1 MFDLYLTIGD
11 KGVCVEEPRASA
23 VFRKRPK
30 LRNEGGSFDKRRVC
44 AYGRRSTLLE
54 RFGVEVLWTLRF
66 VYVFQSWKKGKAT
79 SGQKTF
85 ATYYRMHRGWSLEY
99 QVSADTNDYNW
110 INEHYLQTQGNR

>member
-1 MFDLYLTIGD
+1 MFDLYLTIGE

-66 VYVFQSWKKGKAT
+66 VYVFQFEKGAR
-79 SGQKTF
+79 QQTF
-85 ATYYRMHRGWSLEY
+85 RKL
-99 QVSADTNDYNW
+99 
-110 INEHYLQTQGNR
+110 